1 MQQITDRIMFLVGD
15 AEILKKIAEVE
26 TKPVFDEYIV
36 EFLNDLSHE
45 LLRNPANKA
54 FPDIMS
60 YAFWIRKANVKKEME
75 RFENRPGKMGK
86 GLTFHVAPS
95 NVPVNFAVSMTS
107 AILAGNAC
115 VIRISDKSFPQVDII
130 TQAINQLLN
139 TTYTKLRNRLCI
151 IRYPHDDEIT
161 SWLCGQCDIRIVW
174 GGDRTI
180 QAMRRYAMPPRAA
193 ELTFSDRHSICIVH
207 ADEYLKQ
214 DGKKI
219 ADLFY
224 TDTYYTDQNACS
236 SPRIV
241 IWTGKEKTQARTQF
255 WNILKNKVR
264 QEYEFSPVLAVDK
277 REALCE
283 LAIHNSQIRLLEQ
296 DNICTRVELTDI
308 TDDLMDYKLYGGY
321 FFEYETD
328 CLEDIVPL
336 FSKACQ
342 TVAYLG
348 IEPEKIFEFV
358 TARGVRGV
366 DRIVPL
372 GHTMD
377 LSFFWDG
384 NDMIDA
390 MSRFVYVN

>member
-1 MQQITDRIMFLVGD
+1 MQQITDKITFLVGG
-15 AEILKKIAEVE
+15 AKILQNIAEAK
-26 TKPVFDEYIV
+26 TRPIFDEYIV
-36 EFLNDLSHE
+36 EFLNDLSRE
-45 LLRNPANKA
+45 LLKTTDKKLY
-54 FPDIMS
+54 PDIIS
-60 YAFWIRKANVKKEME
+60 YAFWIRKANIDKERK
-75 RFENRPGKMGK
+75 RFEDRSQKMGK
-86 GLTFHVAPS
+86 GLSFHITPS

-107 AILAGNAC
+107 ALLAGNAC
-115 VIRISDKSFPQVDII
+115 VIRLSDKPFPQVDII
-130 TQAINQLLN
+130 TQAINRLLD
-139 TTYTKLRNRLCI
+139 TTYMQLKDRLCI
-151 IRYPHDDEIT
+151 MRYAHDDEIT

-180 QAMRRYAMPPRAA
+180 KAMRTYAIPPRTT
-193 ELTFSDRHSICIVH
+193 ELTFSDRHSICVIH
-207 ADEYLKQ
+207 ADEYLKR
-214 DGKKI
+214 DGEKI

-241 IWTGKEKTQARTQF
+241 IWMGKEKKQARKQF
-255 WNILKNKVR
+255 WGILKDKVR

-283 LAIHNSQIRLLEQ
+283 LAIQNPQVRLLEQ

-308 TDDLMDYKLYGGY
+308 PDGLMEHKLYGGY

-328 CLEDIVPL
+328 CLDDIVPL
-336 FSKACQ
+336 LSKACQ
-342 TVAYLG
+342 TVSYLG
-348 IEPEKIFEFV
+348 IEPEKINEIV
-358 TARGVRGV
+358 TTNGVRGV

-384 NDMIDA
+384 NDMIEA
-390 MSRFVYVN
+390 MSRYVYAN

>member
-1 MQQITDRIMFLVGD
+1 MQQITDRITFLVGD
-15 AEILKKIAEVE
+15 AKVLGKIAEAE
-26 TKPVFDEYIV
+26 TRPVFDKYIV

-45 LLRNPANKA
+45 LLSNPANKS

-60 YAFWIRKANVKKEME
+60 YAFWIRKANINKESK
-75 RFENRPGKMGK
+75 RFEGRPRKMGK
-86 GLTFHVAPS
+86 GLTFHIAPS
-95 NVPVNFAVSMTS
+95 NVPVNFVVSMTS

-115 VIRISDKSFPQVDII
+115 VIRISDKPFPQVDII
-130 TQAINQLLN
+130 TRAMNQLLS
-139 TTYTKLRNRLCI
+139 TKYTKLRNRLCI

-161 SWLCGQCDIRIVW
+161 SWLCRQCDIRIVW

-180 QAMRRYAMPPRAA
+180 QSMRTYAIPPRAT
-193 ELTFSDRHSICIVH
+193 ELTFSDRHSVCVVH

-214 DGKKI
+214 DSKKV

-241 IWTGKEKTQARTQF
+241 IWMGKEKKRAREQF
-255 WNILKNKVR
+255 WKILKDKVSR
-264 QEYEFSPVLAVDK
+264 EYEFSPVLAVDK

-283 LAIHNSQIRLLEQ
+283 LAIRYPQIRLLEQ
-296 DNICTRVELTDI
+296 DNICTRVELADI
-308 TDDLMDYKLYGGY
+308 PDDLMDYKLYGGY

-348 IEPEKIFEFV
+348 IEPEKIFEIV
-358 TARGVRGV
+358 TTSGVRGV

-390 MSRFVYVN
+390 MSRFVYID

>member
-1 MQQITDRIMFLVGD
+1 MQQITDRISFLVGD
-15 AEILKKIAEVE
+15 AETLLEIAKAEVR
-26 TKPVFDEYIV
+26 PIFDQCVV
-36 EFLNDLSHE
+36 EFLNDLSHI
-45 LLRNPANKA
+45 LLTNAANKS

-60 YAFWIRKANVKKEME
+60 YAFWIRKANINKEKQRFKE
-75 RFENRPGKMGK
+75 RPRKMGK
-86 GLTFHVAPS
+86 GLTFHITPS

-107 AILAGNAC
+107 ALLAGNAC
-115 VIRISDKSFPQVDII
+115 VIRISDKLFSQVDII
-130 TQAINQLLN
+130 TQAINQLLL
-139 TTYTKLRNRLCI
+139 TKYSNLKKQLCI
-151 IRYPHDDEIT
+151 IRYSYDDEIT
-161 SWLCGQCDIRIVW
+161 AWLCGQCDIRIVW

-180 QAMRRYAMPPRAA
+180 QSMRKFDMPPRAA
-193 ELTFSDRHSICIVH
+193 ELTFADRHSVCIIQ

-214 DGKKI
+214 DSQKV

-241 IWTGKEKTQARTQF
+241 IWTGKDKTRARKKF
-255 WNILKNKVR
+255 WEALKHKVSR
-264 QEYEFSPVLAVDK
+264 EYEFSPVMAVDK
-277 REALCE
+277 REAFCE
-283 LAIHNSQIRLLEQ
+283 LAIKEPKIRLLDR

-308 TDDLMDYKLYGGY
+308 PPYLMDYKLYGGY

-328 CLEDIVPL
+328 CLEDIIPL
-336 FSKACQ
+336 FSKGCQ
-342 TVAYLG
+342 TIACLG
-348 IEPEKIFEFV
+348 IETEKVYEIV
-358 TARGVRGV
+358 TASGVRGV